1 MGDGVENCVQGHHH
15 PAGLR
20 RHRQRVLRYAR
31 AGLPPLISFMRR
43 AWQVSDGMFCFASQV
58 TRRTGT
64 LHTLSGRRRRRRL
77 FIAGWVGEKC
87 VCFRFT
93 NATWFWWFCSIL
105 YNRGVYPEESFTK
118 VKKYGLT
125 MLLTQD
131 EGVKAFIASIT
142 SQLSGR
148 RPPWDLSLPPSPQLD
163 CLEAEKRSA
172 LLIGVVI

>member
-1 MGDGVENCVQGHHH
+1 MGNGVENCVQGHHH

-43 AWQVSDGMFCFASQV
+43 AWQVSDGVFCFASQV

-77 FIAGWVGEKC
+77 FIAGWVGE
-87 VCFRFT
+87 
-93 NATWFWWFCSIL
+93 N
-105 YNRGVYPEESFTK
+105 TK